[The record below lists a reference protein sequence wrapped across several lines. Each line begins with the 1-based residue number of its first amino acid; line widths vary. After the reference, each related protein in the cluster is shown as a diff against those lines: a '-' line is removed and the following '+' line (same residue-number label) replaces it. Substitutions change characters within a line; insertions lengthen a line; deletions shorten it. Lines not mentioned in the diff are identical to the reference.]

1 MYTKETE
8 EDFKLYEIGK
18 NYNRRLV
25 PDYYRTIDI
34 NEAFYANDQWKGVR
48 AKGQPTLIM
57 PLYKRIADH
66 EIASI
71 LSAPIKGVFMLQ
83 DHDEEAKGVEV
94 LQEQVDM
101 LNYKIADVWEKDK
114 INTLLRDCLT
124 DGFNSGDYCIY
135 TYWDKNKNTN
145 QTYGNNPDG
154 SPTQIKGD
162 FCNEVKDGN
171 EIMLGNP
178 NDRRIQGQ
186 PYILVIGRAI
196 VSDLQAEAKEEGVP
210 EEQWKNITSDLDYQE
225 TAGDRGKIELDSNTG
240 NSDKTLYIIKLWRK
254 DGEVWYRKSTK
265 FSPICKERNMK
276 LNRYPLAWSNWI
288 KRKNS
293 YHGEAAGTAI
303 VPNQIAINQ
312 MYSNIVYHLRM
323 TAFGKVIYDSSR
335 IAGWNN
341 AIGSAIAVEGNIEGA
356 VQQLQAGQMNTN
368 MFGFI
373 GDMLSVTKDL
383 NGANDTALGNV
394 NPEQASGTAIMA
406 TVQQNAIPLENPKS
420 NLYQFVEDLLLNWKD
435 FIMNKYR
442 IPRKVGYTKDKMKR
456 VGEIKG
462 SDYKNMPLSL
472 KVEVGASVMW
482 SEITSINTIMSLLAS
497 QQVTFLQALERMP
510 EGYVMDKQGL
520 IDEINKANKLMEEQQ
535 NQQPPQGNVPPPP
548 MGGQPPAPPQGM
560 PPEGAAP
567 QGAIPQGVNS
577 YEDMAAF
584 METLAP
590 EVRAQLEKI
599 TDPNEFEAAVTQLM
613 EADKQGLMQPQGG
626 GQPNA

>member
-1 MYTKETE
+1 MYTSETQE
-8 EDFKLYEIGK
+8 EYKLYEIGK
-18 NYNRRLV
+18 NYNRRLT

-34 NEAFYANDQWKGVR
+34 NEAFYANDQWRGVR

-66 EIASI
+66 EISSI

-83 DHDEEAKGVEV
+83 EHDEDADGVDE
-94 LQEQVDM
+94 LTDQVNM
-101 LNYKIADVWEKDK
+101 LNHKIADIWEKDK

-145 QTYGNNPDG
+145 QSYGSNKDG
-154 SPTQIKGD
+154 SPTSIKGD

-178 NDRRIQGQ
+178 NDRRIQNQ

-196 VSDLQAEAKEEGVP
+196 VKELQEEAKAEGIP
-210 EEQWKNITSDLDYQE
+210 EKDWKNIGSDLDNQE
-225 TAGDRGKIELDSNTG
+225 QAGDRGKIELDNATG
-240 NSDKTLYIIKLWRK
+240 DSDKTLYIIKLWKK
-254 DGEVWYRKSTK
+254 DGEIWYKKSTK
-265 FSPICKERNMK
+265 FSPIIKETNMK
-276 LNRYPLAWSNWI
+276 LTRYPLAWGNWT

-293 YHGEAAGTAI
+293 YHGEAVGTAI
-303 VPNQIAINQ
+303 VPNQVAINQ

-323 TAFGKVIYDSSR
+323 TAFGKVVYDSSR

-341 AIGSAIAVEGNIEGA
+341 AIGSAIAVEGDITGA
-356 VQQLQAGQMNTN
+356 VQQLQAGQLNTN

-373 GDMLSVTKDL
+373 GDMLSTTKDL

-420 NLYQFVEDLLLNWKD
+420 NLYQFVEDLILNWAD
-435 FIMNKYR
+435 FIKNKYK
-442 IPRKVGYTKDKMKR
+442 IPRKVGFKDAEKKMR

-462 SDYKNMPLSL
+462 ENYKKMPLSL
-472 KVEVGASVMW
+472 KVEVGASLMW

-497 QQVTFLQALERMP
+497 QQITFLQALERMP
-510 EGYVMDKQGL
+510 EGYVMNKQGL
-520 IDEINKANKLMEEQQ
+520 IDEIKASNEAMAAQQQQEQLMQQ
-535 NQQPPQGNVPPPP
+535 QGQQQPPQG
-548 MGGQPPAPPQGM
+548 GM
-560 PPEGAAP
+560 PPQDGAP
-567 QGAIPQGVNS
+567 PEGVNS

-590 EVRAQLEKI
+590 EVRAELEKI
-599 TDPNEFEAAVTQLM
+599 EDPNEFEAAVTQLM
-613 EADKQGLMQPQGG
+613 AADKEGLMNPTEGG
-626 GQPNA
+626 L